1 MPSSPHL
8 KHHAMFA
15 SLPSTHSCNASTRYR
30 ERLSNKVYTRIE
42 SPTGNRTK
50 NNEAIS
56 TEVVSQQHTELPE
69 PQHHTASQPASLY
82 VIDALSAAYTT
93 PSASPRRSLPR
104 HQRRDRPILQS
115 EPSSRTANS
124 RAPHASLSAVVHPFP
139 RSPDLPRLTHHR
151 PPVAQHLRSTR

>member
-1 MPSSPHL
+1 MPCSHHFHPHTL
-8 KHHAMFA
+8 A
-15 SLPSTHSCNASTRYR
+15 THQRDIVNVHPIKYIQ
-30 ERLSNKVYTRIE
+30 ESN

-104 HQRRDRPILQS
+104 HQRRDRPISQS

-139 RSPDLPRLTHHR
+139 RSLDLPRLTHHR
-151 PPVAQHLRSTR
+151 PPVAQHLRLTR